1 MLKSTVLPEFLS
13 KVMLILSLLKIKDDT
28 SNPVTWF
35 LITEKEVK
43 EVRDLVHHDDDMYE
57 AICINMYNRGVWMED
72 DAREPWF
79 ICEAHTE
86 EIIDETLNKFEE
98 SVKEAIA

>member
-1 MLKSTVLPEFLS
+1 MSGHPNLQG
-13 KVMLILSLLKIKDDT
+13 
-28 SNPVTWF
+28 F

-57 AICINMYNRGVWMED
+57 TICTNMYNRGVWMED

-79 ICEAHTE
+79 ICDAHTN
-86 EIIDETLNKFEE
+86 EIIDETLNKFED